1 MGETESDEPLEG
13 TFAMIKP
20 DAVDRASLIFTRIVK
35 EGFLVIEQQ
44 RFRFSRE
51 LAELF
56 YAEHKNKDFYEELMD
71 YITSGPV
78 IGMVL
83 AWLWYGIGMTCA
95 WLWHSFG
102 MALAWHWH
110 GICMASALLSIR
122 PRLPSEV

>member
-1 MGETESDEPLEG
+1 MAETDSEEPLEG

-20 DAVDRASLIFTRIVK
+20 DAVDRAGLIFTRIVK

-56 YAEHKNKDFYEELMD
+56 YAEHKNKSFYDDLID

-83 AWLWYGIGMTCA
+83 ARFDGINHWRKVLGEVRI
-95 WLWHSFG
+95 LQISF
-102 MALAWHWH
+102 
-110 GICMASALLSIR
+110 
-122 PRLPSEV
+122 